1 MEKVKRKRGGRRS
14 RGKEE
19 NMRREERT
27 RYDLGTFQTIP
38 VNNCW
43 NVAKPNYRQIEDEQC
58 REVSSALQSSVVH
71 MSG

>member
-1 MEKVKRKRGGRRS
+1 MDGEGKGEKGWE
-14 RGKEE
+14 KEQGE
-19 NMRREERT
+19 RREYEEGGE
-27 RYDLGTFQTIP
+27 DLGTFQTIP

-58 REVSSALQSSVVH
+58 REVSSALQLCVVH